1 MLPIVEHQVQDE
13 QPQTTQQHLLTASAS
28 APSPLPPPPA
38 SSVAASHG
46 GRRKQA
52 KPQKKNGRSSMI
64 SKFLKYSNHHNFES
78 LGGTLGF
85 LSSTMALAS
94 PPSCPLSFVLQKR
107 DIHLQSRKI
116 LQIFKIFHTLK

>member
-13 QPQTTQQHLLTASAS
+13 QPQTTQQHPTASAS

-52 KPQKKNGRSSMI
+52 KPQKKNGKSDHTYMNHILKMHGDERYIYVTNLYVGRSA
-64 SKFLKYSNHHNFES
+64 F
-78 LGGTLGF
+78 
-85 LSSTMALAS
+85 
-94 PPSCPLSFVLQKR
+94 
-107 DIHLQSRKI
+107 
-116 LQIFKIFHTLK
+116 

>member
-13 QPQTTQQHLLTASAS
+13 QPQTTQQHPTASAS

-52 KPQKKNGRSSMI
+52 KPQKKNGRSSIHTIQI
-64 SKFLKYSNHHNFES
+64 SDCSDHHNFEP
-78 LGGTLGF
+78 LRGTLSF
-85 LSSTMALAS
+85 LSRRPTYSSTIALAS
-94 PPSCPLSFVLQKR
+94 PPSCPLSLCYKKGTSIYKVEKFIR
-107 DIHLQSRKI
+107 
-116 LQIFKIFHTLK
+116 F

>member
-13 QPQTTQQHLLTASAS
+13 QPQTTQQPHPTASAS
-28 APSPLPPPPA
+28 APSPLPPPTA

-64 SKFLKYSNHHNFES
+64 SKFLKYSDHHNFEP

-94 PPSCPLSFVLQKR
+94 PPSCPLSLCYKKGTSIYKVEKFFR
-107 DIHLQSRKI
+107 
-116 LQIFKIFHTLK
+116 FLKSSIP